1 MAGHLGEL
9 GIMAD
14 RRSLGILGFV
24 FGSVT
29 AAVMLI
35 AAMVVKHH
43 VDARAALEAQPA
55 KVIVAS
61 APVVVR

>member
-1 MAGHLGEL
+1 
-9 GIMAD
+9 MAD
-14 RRSLGILGFV
+14 RRGLGIVGFV

-43 VDARAALEAQPA
+43 VDTRSALEAQPA

-61 APVVVR
+61 APGVVR

>member
-1 MAGHLGEL
+1 
-9 GIMAD
+9 MAD
-14 RRSLGILGFV
+14 RRGLGILGLV

-43 VDARAALEAQPA
+43 VDTRALEVQPA
-55 KVIVAS
+55 KVAIAS
-61 APVVVR
+61 APVLVR